1 MRFLSTLWR
10 LLRGRCAD
18 GQPVLS
24 KRGALFFTVLWWT
37 LVFDAPFFSRILGL
51 PNNFDAERIDLAIGC
66 AAALFL
72 VGAALAVLIGLLPKL
87 LGRLVLVLLNT
98 CGAAAFCA
106 TLLYGVSITPDMVR
120 NLFATDVAEA
130 TGYVSPRT
138 TAVFLASWLPVMWA
152 ALVFGRKRRPGFDIE
167 LGEPRHGVM
176 AGLKRALLGTV
187 AALALAG
194 ASVAVI
200 LLNFQ
205 EFSGAMR
212 ADKALRY
219 QIAPV
224 NAVYS
229 AIRTAVT
236 DDSPDSTRFRAETD
250 PSPKRTVTPERATM
264 FVVVLGET
272 TRSANWAL
280 SGYER
285 ETNPELMK
293 RPIIS
298 FPHVLACGTSTDVS
312 LPCMLSRIGR
322 SDYDRAR
329 ILAEDALPDVLARS
343 GFKVEWIDNQSG
355 CKGTCAGVP
364 NRRPDPKIMAR
375 SASCPKN
382 DDGKCFDGVLV
393 DELVHAVS
401 LLQPGEA
408 QVLFLHMMGSHGP
421 AYKDRSPEDMKA
433 FRPECQSPD
442 LGSCSE
448 AEIRNAYD
456 NSVRYTDHVLAKMID
471 VLGAAKDVD
480 AALVFVSDHGESLGE
495 NGLFL
500 HGAPYYLAPDEQKL
514 VPMTMW
520 FSEGF
525 AADYGVPVEQLTHIA
540 RNAGEKVTHEH
551 LYSTILG
558 LLGVESRNRRA
569 TFDLTA
575 PLEFEKP

>member
-1 MRFLSTLWR
+1 MRFFSTLWR

-18 GQPVLS
+18 GRPVLS
-24 KRGALFFTVLWWT
+24 KRGALFFTALWWT

-51 PNNFDAERIDLAIGC
+51 PNNFDAERIDLALGC
-66 AAALFL
+66 AAAFFL
-72 VGAALAVLIGLLPKL
+72 VGAALVVLIGLLPKL
-87 LGRLVLVLLNT
+87 LGRLTLIVLNT

-106 TLLYGVSITPDMVR
+106 TLLYGVPITPDMVR

-130 TGYVSPRT
+130 SGYVSPRT

-152 ALVFGRKRRPGFDIE
+152 ALVWGHKRRPGFDIE
-167 LGEPRHGVM
+167 LNEPRRGVF
-176 AGLKRALLGTV
+176 ARLKRILLGMG
-187 AALALAG
+187 AAVALAG
-194 ASVAVI
+194 AGVGVI

-212 ADKALRY
+212 ADKSLRY
-219 QIAPV
+219 QIAPI

-229 AIRTAVT
+229 AIRTAVS
-236 DDSPDSTRFRAETD
+236 DDSPDSTRLRTETD

-264 FVVVLGET
+264 FVVVVGET
-272 TRSANWAL
+272 TRSANWGL

-285 ETNPELMK
+285 DTTPELAK

-298 FPHVLACGTSTDVS
+298 FPTVLACGTSTDVS
-312 LPCMLSRIGR
+312 LPCMLSRIDR

-329 ILAEDALPDVLARS
+329 ILAEDALPDVLQRA
-343 GFKVEWIDNQSG
+343 GFMVEWIDNQSG

-364 NRRPDPKIMAR
+364 NRRPDPKIAAR
-375 SASCPKN
+375 SVACPDK
-382 DDGKCFDGVLV
+382 DSGKCFDGVLAN
-393 DELVHAVS
+393 ELAHAVS
-401 LLQPGEA
+401 SLEPGEA
-408 QVLFLHMMGSHGP
+408 KVLFLHMMGSHGP
-421 AYKDRSPEDMKA
+421 AYMDRSPEDMKA
-433 FRPECQSPD
+433 FRPECDSPD

-456 NSVRYTDHVLAKMID
+456 NSVRYTDSVLAKMID
-471 VLGAAKDVD
+471 ILGAAQNVD
-480 AALVFVSDHGESLGE
+480 SALVFVSDHGESLGE

-520 FSEGF
+520 FSDGF
-525 AADYGVPVEQLTHIA
+525 AADYKVPVEQLQHIA
-540 RNAGEKVTHEH
+540 RNAGDKVTHEH

-558 LLGVESRNRRA
+558 LLQVESTNRRA
-569 TFDLTA
+569 SFDLTA
-575 PLEFEKP
+575 PLEYEKP